1 MELFD
6 KLSKAAKS
14 VASKG
19 ADTLEVTR
27 INGKIAN
34 EKAAIE
40 TIKMQIGD
48 YYWRLY
54 EDGEDLDEEVRE
66 LCLEIQDIEEIILE
80 LEHEIEIIN
89 KRNLKEVDDSEA
101 DEAMMIPGFIL
112 CPQCQTINK
121 ADASFCKECG
131 FRFEKTH
138 MEAEYREVFVDCSNC
153 GAENPVG
160 SKFCTVCGTKL
171 S

>member
-19 ADTLEVTR
+19 ADSLEITR

-34 EKAAIE
+34 ERSAIE
-40 TIKMQIGD
+40 TIKVQIGD

-54 EDGEDLDEEVRE
+54 EAGDELDDEVGEF
-66 LCLEIQDIEEIILE
+66 CLEIQDIEETILE
-80 LEHEIEIIN
+80 LENEIKNIMNRN
-89 KRNLKEVDDSEA
+89 KKAENDDAKEEAAPLTGVLK
-101 DEAMMIPGFIL
+101 
-112 CPQCQTINK
+112 CPRCQTVNK
-121 ADASFCKECG
+121 PEAKFCKECG
-131 FRFEKTH
+131 YQFEQGH
-138 MEAEYREVFVDCSNC
+138 MVEEYREVYVDCVNC
-153 GAENPVG
+153 GAENPAG

-171 S
+171 N